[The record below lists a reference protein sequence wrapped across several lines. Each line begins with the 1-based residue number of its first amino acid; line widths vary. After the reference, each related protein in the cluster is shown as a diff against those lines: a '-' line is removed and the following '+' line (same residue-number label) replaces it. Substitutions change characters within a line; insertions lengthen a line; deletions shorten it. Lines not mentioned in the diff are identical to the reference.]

1 MQPPVITT
9 AYGYLAKVELFFS
22 FVSYSR
28 VRSKYLAETVQYVC
42 LCVRVSMCLCL
53 CVSVCI
59 CVGVCLILGLCLF
72 LFACLV
78 LAVCLTNRR
87 PTNWNLLL
95 CSHNSINLLPNHDKW
110 RKLYRYPQ
118 RH

>member
-42 LCVRVSMCLCL
+42 LCVRVSMCLCFCLSVCL
-53 CVSVCI
+53 CVCVYMCRCVFDFRSVFVFV
-59 CVGVCLILGLCLF
+59 CVFGFGCVFNQSKTNQLEPST
-72 LFACLV
+72 LFAQQHQPS
-78 LAVCLTNRR
+78 TK
-87 PTNWNLLL
+87 P
-95 CSHNSINLLPNHDKW
+95 
-110 RKLYRYPQ
+110 
-118 RH
+118 